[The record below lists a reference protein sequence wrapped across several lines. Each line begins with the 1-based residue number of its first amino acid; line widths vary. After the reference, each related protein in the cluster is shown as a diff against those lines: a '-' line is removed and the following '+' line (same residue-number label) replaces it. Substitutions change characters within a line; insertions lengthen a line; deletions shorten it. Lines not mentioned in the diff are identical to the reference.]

1 MSLKDTIKNL
11 CKMHRIT
18 MNAVEEQLGF
28 ASGYLSKLDKSTPNT
43 KRIQQIADYFG
54 VTVDYLMNGEEPR
67 QTDKFALTD
76 RDNKDIAKDM
86 ESIRAKLTNKE
97 DGPVSF
103 DGQDIDEA
111 EVELVLDSIEM
122 MLKRLKRINK
132 EKYNPNKNKDKK

>member
-11 CKMHRIT
+11 CKMHRVT
-18 MNAVEEQLGF
+18 MSTVEEELGF

-54 VTVDYLMNGEEPR
+54 VTVDYLMHGEDSRHVE
-67 QTDKFALTD
+67 KFGLTD
-76 RDNKDIAKDM
+76 RDKKDIAKDM
-86 ESIRAKLTNKE
+86 ESIRAKLTSKDE
-97 DGPVSF
+97 GPASF

-132 EKYNPNKNKDKK
+132 EKYNPNKNKDK